1 VKLHANGVAKPY
13 ELNSSNS
20 FLRDKHKIVMADKMG
35 GSSTAKVPAWKLRQQ
50 RRQNSKQPPALN
62 VNDDLGGVSSRRPRG
77 DDELG
82 VSRGGSATIP
92 AWKLRER
99 HKSSRDNFDDS
110 SSVVS
115 TGSTRS
121 TGSLYSRSSVSS
133 NNSSHPS
140 RNFRPV
146 SRVPGAADP
155 SLPPAFR
162 SAFEKQQQRKKNSDD
177 FLSLSSVHSRSRTDG
192 CSTVNSFRSDDSF
205 GTLDSDDDS
214 FDDEDSF
221 ASLDSDA
228 DKDDDAYRES
238 RNQMARLKIEKQ
250 TQDSKRVGR
259 SRFKK
264 KNIGVN
270 GTTLDFIAE

>member
-1 VKLHANGVAKPY
+1 VKLHANGVVKPH

-99 HKSSRDNFDDS
+99 SKSSRENFDDS